1 MRGRGEDGS
10 SRRADEVGAFTWI
23 PLPRLDVLIP
33 LQFGVPGGPELFIIL
48 IIFLI
53 PGVLVGR
60 WIYRDA
66 SKRGSDWAWQWAVGI
81 VFLFLAGLVPGLLG
95 VIIYLLVRSDEVA

>member
-1 MRGRGEDGS
+1 ML
-10 SRRADEVGAFTWI
+10 A
-23 PLPRLDVLIP
+23 P
-33 LQFGVPGGPELFIIL
+33 LQFGVPGGPELLIIL

-66 SKRGSDWAWQWAVGI
+66 RKRGNEWAWQWGVGI
-81 VFLFLAGLVPGLLG
+81 AFLFLAGLVPGLLG
-95 VIIYLLVRSDEVA
+95 VIIYLLIREDEVA